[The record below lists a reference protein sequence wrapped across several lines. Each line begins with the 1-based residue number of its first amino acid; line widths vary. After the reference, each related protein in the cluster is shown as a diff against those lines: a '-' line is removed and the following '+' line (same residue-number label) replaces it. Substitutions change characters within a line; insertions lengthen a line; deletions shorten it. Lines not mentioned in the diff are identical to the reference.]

1 MEEKME
7 YIDNIINQIVKDRVV
22 DSVENLINDLRKE
35 ECFDEDI
42 YEYINQIVL
51 TILHSKYKDI
61 LDKLKNE

>member
-7 YIDNIINQIVKDRVV
+7 YIDNIINQIVKDRMV

-42 YEYINQIVL
+42 YEYINKIVL

>member
-1 MEEKME
+1 ME

-22 DSVENLINDLRKE
+22 DSVEDLINDLRKE

>member
-22 DSVENLINDLRKE
+22 DSVEDLINDLRKE

-42 YEYINQIVL
+42 YEYINKIVL

>member
-42 YEYINQIVL
+42 YEYINKIVL